1 MEEVSLLKL
10 IIVGLPETVL
20 NLLIGLVLCRDN
32 VKKNWKSFILKM
44 CISVITILITIFFVR
59 SNINSLLWVTVYMVF
74 VYTSVFK
81 YVWEM
86 NYRQSILSACSTIFL
101 LTFLETITLP
111 LYTMLVK
118 GLNFT
123 NIFDG
128 GMLFS
133 PLMRTLH
140 IIVFLILTR
149 WNLRNNEVISG
160 EWSRQN
166 QHSKIAIII
175 IIISMFWCMASMLNY
190 VDFTYKISVFETEAS
205 FLVGNIRLVFWM
217 TIWFFI
223 FLLVLAY
230 YIFSFLDTQKMFDIS
245 LEEIL
250 STVGDELSKEE
261 IKGYI
266 DILQQKYNEK
276 RGE

>member
-1 MEEVSLLKL
+1 M
-10 IIVGLPETVL
+10 
-20 NLLIGLVLCRDN
+20 
-32 VKKNWKSFILKM
+32 
-44 CISVITILITIFFVR
+44 
-59 SNINSLLWVTVYMVF
+59 
-74 VYTSVFK
+74 
-81 YVWEM
+81 
-86 NYRQSILSACSTIFL
+86 
-101 LTFLETITLP
+101 
-111 LYTMLVK
+111 
-118 GLNFT
+118 NFT

-230 YIFSFLDTQKMFDIS
+230 YIFSFLDKQKMFDIS

-261 IKGYI
+261 IKAYI